1 MILHVITEFHS
12 APWDVCGGGAA
23 ANVFHLRWLMLV
35 DVCFVLVV
43 VCVELTG
50 TSFTGTKQGSYN
62 SCYL

>member
-23 ANVFHLRWLMLV
+23 VDVFHLRWPMLV

-50 TSFTGTKQGSYN
+50 TIFTRTKLGSYN

>member
-23 ANVFHLRWLMLV
+23 VNVFNLRWPMLV

-43 VCVELTG
+43 VELTG
-50 TSFTGTKQGSYN
+50 ISFTGTKQGSYN